1 VGEDRVTGRML
12 AQLAWVAARDA
23 ERAEDESEHWRLHT
37 MASALFDEAAANGF
51 TNTGTDAV
59 FGTEEKNGKK
69 E

>member
-1 VGEDRVTGRML
+1 MYAAAMVRAMTGKLL

-37 MASALFDEAAANGF
+37 MASALFDSAAAKGF

-59 FGTEEKNGKK
+59 FGTEEK

>member
-1 VGEDRVTGRML
+1 MGEDRVTGRML

-37 MASALFDEAAANGF
+37 MASALFDEAAAKGF

-59 FGTEEKNGKK
+59 FGDEK